1 MKNSTGELKRTSKR
15 KYQPTIYIGECI
27 KLLFSFYSVFV
38 SQLTAYVDSPLI
50 GQSLLVGNLRV

>member
-1 MKNSTGELKRTSKR
+1 M
-15 KYQPTIYIGECI
+15 

-50 GQSLLVGNLRV
+50 GQSLLVGITCLRPGV